1 MATKNFS
8 FNTDP
13 HVATV
18 NGRNLLFEPEVMG
31 DAYMDA
37 FAELKEAQAAA
48 SGIDLDDLSTLDPN
62 TLRGATRGLRQFLG
76 RMMLPESAQ
85 EFLAVEAVTAD
96 GTVLSFHQD
105 WEEAE
110 EAAAQVAGARARW
123 VWQMPDRVL
132 VDLMEWVTELYGGGS
147 KARPTGRSGGSAK
160 ASPRAGKSGPARSR
174 SKG

>member
-8 FNTDP
+8 FNTEP
-13 HVATV
+13 HVASV
-18 NGRNLLFEPEVMG
+18 NGRDLLFEPEVMG

-37 FAELKEAQAAA
+37 FGELKEAQAAA
-48 SGIDLDDLSTLDPN
+48 SGIDLDDLSTLDPS

-76 RMMLPESAQ
+76 RMMLPESAR
-85 EFLAVEAVTAD
+85 EFLTVEAISAD
-96 GTVLSFHQD
+96 GTVLSCHQE

-110 EAAAQVAGARARW
+110 EAAAQVTGARVRW
-123 VWQMPDRVL
+123 TWQMPDRVL

-160 ASPRAGKSGPARSR
+160 ASARAGKSGPARSR